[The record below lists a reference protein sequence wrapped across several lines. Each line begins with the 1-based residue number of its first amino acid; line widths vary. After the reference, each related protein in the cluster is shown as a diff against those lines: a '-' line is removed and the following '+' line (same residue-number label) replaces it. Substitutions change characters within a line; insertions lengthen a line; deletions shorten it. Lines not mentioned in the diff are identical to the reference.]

1 MMSKMFWYGG
11 SSRGSLKPILCSKH
25 MFELHAICSS
35 SLCQHFIYLTKQVMF
50 KMNKICQ
57 MFALDVMVHPLKTS
71 SPGLDYFTQ
80 KHF

>member
-1 MMSKMFWYGG
+1 MVGLAEGPRNPYCAVS
-11 SSRGSLKPILCSKH
+11 
-25 MFELHAICSS
+25 ICLNSMLYARPLFAS
-35 SLCQHFIYLTKQVMF
+35 TLFIYLTKQVMF